1 MDLDNIPLDSDD
13 PVVDD
18 PLRVIRHKITR
29 LLAKREHS
37 VAEIQQKLG
46 QQGLNSDHV
55 DDVLAKFIAK
65 DIQSDYR
72 FTFHFVRNCMAKGQG
87 LARIKQA
94 LYPHDIDEAMLSEAL
109 SELQPDW
116 YELAYEVKCK
126 KYSTARETDW
136 TLKQKQ
142 MRFLQY
148 RGFSQDEINF
158 ALSH

>member
-94 LYPHDIDEAMLSEAL
+94 L
-109 SELQPDW
+109 QPDW